1 MPFARFFKL
10 FKNFK
15 EYNAEV
21 VDTVATLAKFGGL
34 YCFLDSYVLTIT
46 TCIGPSMMPTFN
58 HDGDVVLVNKI
69 VRDGYHKGD
78 VVISICNTDPGKTVC
93 KRIAGMPG
101 EKVFFR
107 NSVGFPVFVTVP
119 PGHVWLLGDNASNS
133 NDSRKY
139 GPVPIGLLRGR
150 VAYIVELRFPFV
162 RSVT

>member
-1 MPFARFFKL
+1 M
-10 FKNFK
+10 
-15 EYNAEV
+15 
-21 VDTVATLAKFGGL
+21 DTVATLAKFGGL

-46 TCIGPSMMPTFN
+46 TVSVCMMLLLLMITCVQCIGPSMMPTFN